1 MADFAKR
8 PEVTVSTM
16 VRYYS
21 WNFGDLVLRSVGTK
35 IK

>member
-16 VRYYS
+16 VSLLCEQDSFRRR
-21 WNFGDLVLRSVGTK
+21 FQ
-35 IK
+35 